1 MDQGR
6 SPENEGPRAAPVR
19 EARSGYFWVVR
30 VAFRRAAMS
39 AIDVG
44 MNVGSVL
51 AGLLE
56 PVTMVA
62 LDALPGELVV
72 MR

>member
-1 MDQGR
+1 
-6 SPENEGPRAAPVR
+6 
-19 EARSGYFWVVR
+19 
-30 VAFRRAAMS
+30 MS